1 MPMPLSSTH
10 DLFVFCFRIIMK
22 VLSSTAFER
31 EKLYLNLCHILFNAA
46 TVCLR
51 FPMYLKTLTAAQ
63 EYRTIFI
70 RRTRI
75 VRKGRLHVTS
85 FIFKYKTP
93 TTYPLYETTRHFLL
107 INKGRLWVPSALRA
121 IHLYVQSGYN
131 LFINFDWMQILNNYI
146 MLQCYKIEFSIRPK
160 FSYKVERF
168 TLDLGLGIVAL
179 KVVNALILTLFK
191 IWNYGGGCFLVPTEW
206 RWVHFLKENK
216 VFILLMAHSLT
227 FLSQILHLP
236 EWPDLWKI

>member
-1 MPMPLSSTH
+1 MTILSSRQRFFPEWEASKLKYYHLVIHTCSSFLSFDVWYVYVVSKHIFLHKSPIYFSLICADHTSNYLSTSTKIIWLEGKQVGHHITTIDMPMPLSSTH

-107 INKGRLWVPSALRA
+107 INKGRL
-121 IHLYVQSGYN
+121 
-131 LFINFDWMQILNNYI
+131 
-146 MLQCYKIEFSIRPK
+146 
-160 FSYKVERF
+160 
-168 TLDLGLGIVAL
+168 
-179 KVVNALILTLFK
+179 
-191 IWNYGGGCFLVPTEW
+191 
-206 RWVHFLKENK
+206 
-216 VFILLMAHSLT
+216 
-227 FLSQILHLP
+227 
-236 EWPDLWKI
+236 